1 ALLWAFGTLIG
12 NTDMHAGNL
21 SFVSRHGRPYQL
33 APAYDVL
40 PMSFAPRAGGAL
52 VDTLAPAALI
62 ATVDAD
68 TWRQALQLA
77 EHFFARLSDTAAFSP
92 RFQPCIAALDRHI
105 DEAARRIAR
114 LG

>member
-1 ALLWAFGTLIG
+1 
-12 NTDMHAGNL
+12 
-21 SFVSRHGRPYQL
+21 L

-40 PMSFAPRAGGAL
+40 PMGFAPRAGGAL

-77 EHFFARLSDTAAFSP
+77 ENFFARLSDTAAFSP
-92 RFQPCIAALDRHI
+92 RFLPCIAALDRHI

>member
-1 ALLWAFGTLIG
+1 MTRCPRKTKI
-12 NTDMHAGNL
+12 
-21 SFVSRHGRPYQL
+21 R
-33 APAYDVL
+33 L
-40 PMSFAPRAGGAL
+40 PIAACTGGAL

-77 EHFFARLSDTAAFSP
+77 ENFFARLSDTAAFSP

-114 LG
+114 RG